1 MARISAQ
8 VAAAAALGSMRV
20 GPIRRSEMTAT
31 VSLSGAWRMTRTPA
45 GANTGIALARE
56 RRGAARFFWTWLI
69 VATSM
74 SVTGNVAHAVL
85 QAPAGA
91 VVLAAGA
98 ALVPPV
104 VLLAATHSVALLVRT
119 RAGGLTYWCALAM
132 TLALAAC
139 AFVLSFDALRSLAIS
154 LGLPD
159 SIAWLWPCAI
169 DVAIAQATLC
179 LLSLSRRGGS
189 AGAAATV
196 SGGGS
201 APIAKVRQNREAPPI
216 AVPDPDGERRDRMSL
231 ATRARSEQATTVLED
246 PPAAIRR
253 WMTVAE
259 SIVQEGVTSKD
270 PALVATILAQREA
283 GMPPST
289 IGRTFKV
296 HHTTV
301 GRILSAV
308 DELTA

>member
-1 MARISAQ
+1 MTKSPGGADAD
-8 VAAAAALGSMRV
+8 V
-20 GPIRRSEMTAT
+20 GVM
-31 VSLSGAWRMTRTPA
+31 
-45 GANTGIALARE
+45 RE
-56 RRGAARFFWTWLI
+56 RKRAARFFWMWLI

-74 SVTGNVAHAVL
+74 SVTANVAHAVL
-85 QAPAGA
+85 HAPANTVA
-91 VVLAAGA
+91 LAAGA

-104 VLLAATHSVALLVRT
+104 VLLAATHSVALLVRS
-119 RAGGLTYWCALAM
+119 RAGGIAYWSALLM
-132 TLALAAC
+132 TLGLATC
-139 AFVLSFDALRSLAIS
+139 AFVLSFDALRSLAIT
-154 LGLPD
+154 LGLPV

-179 LLSLSRRGGS
+179 LLSLSREGGI
-189 AGAAATV
+189 ATADGRAAESRADARRPSPAIGEQRPRTASPAANARADAKNRQRTLPPV
-196 SGGGS
+196 
-201 APIAKVRQNREAPPI
+201 PIASSV
-216 AVPDPDGERRDRMSL
+216 DPVGEP
-231 ATRARSEQATTVLED
+231 SEY
-246 PPAAIRR
+246 PAAIGR
-253 WMTVAE
+253 WMPIAE

-308 DELTA
+308 EELVG

>member
-1 MARISAQ
+1 MTCRPAFADAGSA
-8 VAAAAALGSMRV
+8 LM
-20 GPIRRSEMTAT
+20 
-31 VSLSGAWRMTRTPA
+31 
-45 GANTGIALARE
+45 RE

-91 VVLAAGA
+91 VALAAGA

-139 AFVLSFDALRSLAIS
+139 AFVLSFDALRSLAVT

-179 LLSLSRRGGS
+179 LLSLSRPGGDVMLAEAIADRAEPVTKAHLDRTAS
-189 AGAAATV
+189 
-196 SGGGS
+196 
-201 APIAKVRQNREAPPI
+201 PIAHRVGNGEPAERTAPPDRNGHRVEPVTI
-216 AVPDPDGERRDRMSL
+216 APKD
-231 ATRARSEQATTVLED
+231 
-246 PPAAIRR
+246 PAAVGR
-253 WMTVAE
+253 WMSVAE
-259 SIVQEGVTSKD
+259 SIVQEGITSKD

-308 DELTA
+308 EGSAS